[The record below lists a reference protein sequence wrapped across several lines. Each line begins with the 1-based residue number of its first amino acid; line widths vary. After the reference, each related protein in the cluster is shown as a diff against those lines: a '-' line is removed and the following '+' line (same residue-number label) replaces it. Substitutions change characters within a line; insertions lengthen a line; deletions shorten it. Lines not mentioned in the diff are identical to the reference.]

1 MGRFTPR
8 LVGAVAPGWGIG
20 LVTGSS
26 GFVQRARRR
35 CFFKQREQSQSV
47 GPNPTDR
54 ARPGTKHH
62 LLTEAN
68 GVPLAVRIS
77 AANANEITQLWALV
91 EAVPPVRGHRG
102 RPRQRPAKLLGDR
115 AYDSQPHRDE
125 LQRHGIKPARARRGT
140 PHGSGLGKERWPV
153 ERSLSWL
160 HNARRLRVRYDRHDF
175 IHEAFVK
182 LQICLIC
189 HAHLRFC

>member
-1 MGRFTPR
+1 
-8 LVGAVAPGWGIG
+8 
-20 LVTGSS
+20 
-26 GFVQRARRR
+26 
-35 CFFKQREQSQSV
+35 
-47 GPNPTDR
+47 
-54 ARPGTKHH
+54 
-62 LLTEAN
+62 
-68 GVPLAVRIS
+68 VPLAVRIS
-77 AANANEITQLWALV
+77 AANANDITQLWALL

-115 AYDSQPHRDE
+115 AYDSQPHRDQ
-125 LQRHGIKPARARRGT
+125 LQRRGIKPALARRGT

-175 IHEAFVK
+175 IHEALVK